1 MICYLEGQLTRK
13 APDHAVVLV
22 GGVGYKV
29 FIPVSTFYELP
40 NEGELIALQV
50 HTHVREDTLALY
62 GFISSRE
69 QVLFHRLISV
79 AGVGPALALK
89 VMSGL
94 EPQAL
99 IDSIRRGDSRRL
111 NGIPGVGKK
120 TAERLILE
128 LRDKMPE
135 LAATDERRGA
145 PPADPVRG
153 LVDDLVSALS
163 NLGFPRPQSEKA
175 VEDVV
180 GADPDIEFED
190 ALKSVLRKLSG

>member
-1 MICYLEGQLTRK
+1 VIWLTRK
-13 APDHAVVLV
+13 APDHVVILV

-40 NEGELIALQV
+40 NEGEALALQV

-62 GFISSRE
+62 GFISSKE
-69 QVLFHRLISV
+69 QSLFHRLISV

-135 LAATDERRGA
+135 LVASDERTGA